1 MSEKETKEEIM
12 ARMKA
17 RQNAKLRPKRIKNFI
32 IYTVITLGLVLLI
45 QYKFNNLIFGVFGS

>member
-1 MSEKETKEEIM
+1 MAEKETKEEIM

-17 RQNAKLRPKRIKNFI
+17 RQDATLRPKRIKSFI